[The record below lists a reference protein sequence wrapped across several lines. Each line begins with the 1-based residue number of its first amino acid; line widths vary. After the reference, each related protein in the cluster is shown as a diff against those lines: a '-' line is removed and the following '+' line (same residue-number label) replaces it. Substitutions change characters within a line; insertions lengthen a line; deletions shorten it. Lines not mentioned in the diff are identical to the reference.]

1 LSIFFIGHFRVTTT
15 RTINAMNFRL
25 LAVVALLSSCF
36 ALAVGGDEG
45 WPRQFK
51 EKEGVLVLYQPQ
63 PESLKDIELKARM
76 AVSVTKKGS
85 STPAFGAV
93 WFTATLDIDRDDRMV
108 EIDKIRIDKV
118 KFPSSTPE
126 QEKKLTEFLEDEI
139 PDLDLEISLDRLLA
153 AIDQTQFQMKSAEAL
168 KNDPP
173 KIIVMTSPAILI
185 TIDGNPQKQKIKDSE
200 LERVFNTTFP
210 IVYDPD
216 DKEYY
221 FYGTSVWFK
230 TEDLIS
236 GEWESIKSPPDEVEE
251 LFKEKAASS
260 TAKPPAEEPTVSPEE
275 LRKAKIVVSTVP
287 AELIVCL
294 GEPNLAPI
302 AGDQLLYVT
311 NSESDVFYD
320 INMQK
325 YYLLL
330 AGRWFSGPSLKE
342 GPWTFV
348 HPDSLPKVFAKIP
361 EQSPKG
367 EVLAHV
373 PGTPQA
379 TEAYY
384 DAQMPQTAAIKR
396 SEAKLEV
403 TYDGEPQF
411 KPIEGTSMLYAVN
424 TGSQVLL
431 VDGQYFACE
440 QGVWYAAPGAKGPWK
455 VSDARPGQVDSI
467 PPESPVYNTKY
478 VYVYES
484 TPEVVYVGYTPAYMG
499 CYPYYGTVVYGTGW
513 YYPPYVSPYYYYPR
527 PVTYGFSVHYN
538 PYTGWG
544 FGMSWGVGWVGM
556 SAGWAGYGHGYSHGY
571 NAGFWAGYHAGNRP
585 GGAYGPGGYSPRP
598 TPYSGG
604 AGGRG
609 STRPSTQPANRPTT
623 QPATRPS
630 NNIYNR
636 PENRSRNSASTQ
648 PATKQASSAAKG
660 KSNDVYTDRNGDV
673 YRKTNDGWQQR
684 QGDSWSNTGSRQS
697 QQPSTADRSAQQ
709 RPSSNPAPSSLNQD
723 YQSRQRGAQQAQ
735 SYQRSAPRPSGGG
748 GRRR

>member
-1 LSIFFIGHFRVTTT
+1 MCV
-15 RTINAMNFRL
+15 RL
-25 LAVVALLSSCF
+25 VAIIALLVGPLTSF
-36 ALAVGGDEG
+36 ADDEG
-45 WPRQFK
+45 WPRQF
-51 EKEGVLVLYQPQ
+51 EKKDWVIVIYQPQ

-76 AVSVTKKGS
+76 AVSATKEDSK
-85 STPAFGAV
+85 TTAFGAV
-93 WFTATLDIDRDDRMV
+93 WLTATLDIDRDDRMV
-108 EIDKIRIDKV
+108 EIDEIHVDKV
-118 KFPSSTPE
+118 KFPNSTPE
-126 QEKKLTEFLEDEI
+126 QEKKLAEFLEDEI

-153 AIDQTQFQMKSAEAL
+153 AIDQAQFQMKSSEAL

-185 TIDGNPQKQKIKDSE
+185 TIDGNPQRQKIKDTE

-216 DKEYY
+216 DEEYY
-221 FYGTSVWFK
+221 FYGTSVWFR

-236 GEWESIKSPPDEVEE
+236 GEWEYIKSPPDEVEE
-251 LFKEKAASS
+251 LFKEKASKEQP
-260 TAKPPAEEPTVSPEE
+260 KPPADETSVSPEE
-275 LRKAKIVVSTVP
+275 LKKAKIIVATVP
-287 AELIVCL
+287 AELIVCI
-294 GEPNLAPI
+294 GEPNLGPI

-311 NSESDVFYD
+311 NTESDVFFD
-320 INMQK
+320 INLQK
-325 YYLLL
+325 YFLLL

-348 HPDSLPKVFAKIP
+348 HPDSLPKIFAQIT

-367 EVLAHV
+367 EVLSHV

-424 TGSQVLL
+424 TSSQVL
-431 VDGQYFACE
+431 VIEGKYFACD
-440 QGVWYAAPGAKGPWK
+440 QGVWLAAPSAKGPWK
-455 VSDARPGQVDSI
+455 VSDARPSQVDSI
-467 PPESPVYNTKY
+467 PAGSPVYNTKY

-513 YYPPYVSPYYYYPR
+513 YYPPYVSPYAYYPH
-527 PVTYGFSVHYN
+527 PATYGFSVHYN
-538 PYTGWG
+538 SYTGWS
-544 FGMSWGVGWVGM
+544 FGMSWGIGFVGM

-585 GGAYGPGGYSPRP
+585 GGAYGPGGYNPRP
-598 TPYSGG
+598 GGSGG
-604 AGGRG
+604 RPSTQPAG
-609 STRPSTQPANRPTT
+609 RPSTQPANRPST

-630 NNIYNR
+630 NNLYNR
-636 PENRSRNSASTQ
+636 PENRERTSATTQ
-648 PATKQASSAAKG
+648 PANRQAPTAAQG
-660 KSNDVYTDRNGDV
+660 KANNVYADRNGDV

-684 QGDSWSNTGSRQS
+684 QGNNWANTSSRPT
-697 QQPSTADRSAQQ
+697 QQPSTTDRSAQQ
-709 RPSSNPAPSSLNQD
+709 RPSNTGSSSLDRD
-723 YQSRQRGAQQAQ
+723 YQSRQRGAQRSQTYQ
-735 SYQRSAPRPSGGG
+735 SRSASPSRGGGG